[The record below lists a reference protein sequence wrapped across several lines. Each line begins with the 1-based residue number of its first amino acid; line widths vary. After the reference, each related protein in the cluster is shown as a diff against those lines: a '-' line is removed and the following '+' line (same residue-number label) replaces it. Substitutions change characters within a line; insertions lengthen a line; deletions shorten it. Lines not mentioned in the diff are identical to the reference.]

1 MLNRDE
7 VLERMG
13 HARLFLQAA
22 LSGLKN
28 ERLAEKVGEHWTVR
42 DILCHLVAWEKEFH
56 KEARAVVRRNGH
68 AFDYRIDPSD
78 DWRAW
83 NASQIEGRAG
93 RATGEIF
100 LEMEQE
106 QAAFL
111 EWLDG
116 VPERRL
122 RHASRWPWG
131 GEGSVLELLSTCAD
145 HKVQHAVKIR
155 EWRTSQKF

>member
-1 MLNRDE
+1 MLTRDE
-7 VLERMG
+7 VLERMQ

-28 ERLAEKVGEHWTVR
+28 EKLSEKVGEQWTVR
-42 DILCHLVAWEKEFH
+42 DIVCHLVAWEKEFH
-56 KEARAVVRRNGH
+56 QEARAVVRRNRH
-68 AFDYRIDPSD
+68 AFDYVIDPSD

-83 NASQIEGRAG
+83 NAAQVEARAG

-111 EWLDG
+111 EWLSG

-122 RHASRWPWG
+122 RHQSRWPWG
-131 GEGSVLELLSTCAD
+131 GEGSVLELLSMCAD
-145 HKVQHAVKIR
+145 HKVQHALRIR
-155 EWRTSQKF
+155 DWRTSQKF